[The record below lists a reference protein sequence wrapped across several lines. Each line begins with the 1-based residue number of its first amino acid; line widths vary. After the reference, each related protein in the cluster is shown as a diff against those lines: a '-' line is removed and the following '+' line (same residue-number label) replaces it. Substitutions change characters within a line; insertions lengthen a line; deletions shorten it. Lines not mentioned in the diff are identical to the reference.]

1 MIRGWRVPSAIAV
14 AALAASAVA
23 ALAAS
28 AVAALA
34 ASAVAALAASAVA
47 HTKFEPLFDSSSL
60 AGWTI
65 VGAAAWRVAEGVVSA
80 DAGPTTFLVS
90 NGSYRD
96 FELRVEFWVSDDAN
110 SGVFIRCASGTGISA
125 TTCYEV
131 NIYDTRPDPT
141 YGTGAIVNVA
151 AVSPMPR
158 AGGRWNTMIITAR
171 GDRLSVTLNG
181 LRTVAAA
188 RDAAHREGPF
198 ALQRAAGTVRFR
210 KVEIRPL

>member
-1 MIRGWRVPSAIAV
+1 MMFRRRVL
-14 AALAASAVA
+14 AALAAAALVAPAAARTGFETLFDGRSLDGWAVA
-23 ALAAS
+23 GAPAWS
-28 AVAALA
+28 VA
-34 ASAVAALAASAVA
+34 
-47 HTKFEPLFDSSSL
+47 
-60 AGWTI
+60 GGI
-65 VGAAAWRVAEGVVSA
+65 VSA
-80 DAGPTTFLVS
+80 DTGPTTFLVS

-110 SGVFIRCASGTGISA
+110 SGVFIRCASRTEISA
-125 TTCYEV
+125 TACYEV

-171 GDRLSVTLNG
+171 GDRFSVTLNG
-181 LRTVAAA
+181 RRTVDAA
-188 RDAAHREGPF
+188 RDSTHGEGPF

>member
-1 MIRGWRVPSAIAV
+1 MTRGRRVLSVLAAV
-14 AALAASAVA
+14 ALVAPASAQ
-23 ALAAS
+23 
-28 AVAALA
+28 
-34 ASAVAALAASAVA
+34 
-47 HTKFEPLFDSSSL
+47 TGFETLFDGTSL
-60 AGWTI
+60 AGWTTA
-65 VGAAAWRVAEGVVSA
+65 GEATWSVADGTVFA

-110 SGVFIRCASGTGISA
+110 SGVFIRCASRTEISA
-125 TTCYEV
+125 TACYEV

-151 AVSPMPR
+151 AVSPMPK
-158 AGGRWNTMIITAR
+158 AGGRWNVMVITAQ
-171 GDRLSVTLNG
+171 GDTFSVTLNG
-181 LRTVAAA
+181 RRTVEAA